1 MIDGMYRVDFSG
13 IGGAGTAIV
22 VFQGGRVF
30 GSDGLVSYDGDYE
43 PTGVP
48 GEVTLSV
55 TAAVPP
61 GAALVSGLTGGHQG
75 FSFDMA
81 GVVNLQNPAPITI
94 RTPIPGLED
103 GTVTAQFSR
112 LRDLPAG
119 S

>member
-22 VFQGGRVF
+22 VFQGGLVF

-48 GEVTLSV
+48 GEVKLRV

-61 GAALVSGLTGGHQG
+61 GAELVTGVASDHPG

-103 GTVTAQFSR
+103 GAVTAQFAR
-112 LRDLPAG
+112 LRDLP